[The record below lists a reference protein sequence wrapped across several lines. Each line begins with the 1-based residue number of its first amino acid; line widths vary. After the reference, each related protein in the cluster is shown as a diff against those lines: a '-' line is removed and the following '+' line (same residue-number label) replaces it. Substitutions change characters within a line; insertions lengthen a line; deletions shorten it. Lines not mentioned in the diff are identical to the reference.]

1 MDGNWISAQS
11 IASAAVASSEG
22 YDDIRLL
29 LAHTQLDGF
38 AYQSFRERGAP
49 RAVTVA
55 SASAQAHAALPAPAE
70 TRPSSDRPLAAAAA
84 ASNVSTLATPRSS
97 IATMPVEPRAATG
110 AAFSTLFERL
120 AGSTSATQPAR
131 PRLELHLPSRP
142 LAPRKVAAGADLIS
156 LPAQRAFARLGDAVF
171 PRLARAV

>member
-11 IASAAVASSEG
+11 IAAAASASSEG

-55 SASAQAHAALPAPAE
+55 SASAQAHAAQPAPAE
-70 TRPSSDRPLAAAAA
+70 TRLASDRPPAAA
-84 ASNVSTLATPRSS
+84 ASNVSRLATPRSS

-120 AGSTSATQPAR
+120 AGNSAAMQPAR

-142 LAPRKVAAGADLIS
+142 LAPRKAAAGADLIS

-171 PRLARAV
+171 PRLARAI